1 MAPWAQ
7 DPSERPVR
15 VVVPPLGLLG
25 CGCLEGGVANTHG
38 HHAIALRGVILVRP
52 IPQMLAGRPQLH
64 GLGNSN
70 AWSKRPTWESTVLVR
85 TRALSGN
92 ASVAAMQSFVVD

>member
-1 MAPWAQ
+1 MRF
-7 DPSERPVR
+7 S
-15 VVVPPLGLLG
+15 VPALGDSRLRM
-25 CGCLEGGVANTHG
+25 LEGGVANTHG

-64 GLGNSN
+64 GLCNSN
-70 AWSKRPTWESTVLVR
+70 AWSKRATWESTVLVR

-92 ASVAAMQSFVVD
+92 ASVAAMLSFVVD